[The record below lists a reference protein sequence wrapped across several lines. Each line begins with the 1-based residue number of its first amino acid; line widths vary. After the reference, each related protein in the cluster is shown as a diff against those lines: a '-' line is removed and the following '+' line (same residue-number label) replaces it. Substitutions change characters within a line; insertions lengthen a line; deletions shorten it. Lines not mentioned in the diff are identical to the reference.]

1 MLGLPSG
8 YFIAEHLNMGAIGY
22 WLGILIGLSFA
33 AVLLI
38 KRLYKLSN
46 EALVTP
52 PSFN

>member
-1 MLGLPSG
+1 V
-8 YFIAEHLNMGAIGY
+8 IAEYIGMGAVGY

-52 PSFN
+52 PNFG